1 MDRRAV
7 NRMLMADW
15 LRRGMADAAPS
26 ESALAFSDLM
36 AAVGEVLLRWG
47 YLELE
52 MLKKLE
58 IVREGSMPRA
68 SPLQQWRAAGAR
80 ALADVSPWA
89 EEIARAAQIR
99 NLLAHGLIGGHAQP
113 EAGAPHVVCRDLD
126 GASHEIKHADLI
138 ATAQHLDVL
147 RLRLCREPDDLLC
160 PPPVT

>member
-15 LRRGMADAAPS
+15 LRWGMADAAPS
-26 ESALAFSDLM
+26 ELAFSDLM

-58 IVREGSMPRA
+58 ANGEGSMPRA
-68 SPLQQWRAAGAR
+68 APLQRWRVAGVR
-80 ALADVSPWA
+80 SSSDVSAWT
-89 EEIARAAQIR
+89 EEIERAAQIR

-113 EAGAPHVVCRDLD
+113 ETGVPHVVCRDLD
-126 GASHEIKHADLI
+126 GARHEIKHADLI

-147 RLRLCREPDDLLC
+147 RLRLCREPDDLLRAH
-160 PPPVT
+160 PVT

>member
-1 MDRRAV
+1 
-7 NRMLMADW
+7 MLMADW
-15 LRRGMADAAPS
+15 LRGGMAKADHP
-26 ESALAFSDLM
+26 ELVFSDLM

-58 IVREGSMPRA
+58 ANGEGSMPRA
-68 SPLQQWRAAGAR
+68 APLQRWRVAGVR
-80 ALADVSPWA
+80 SSSDVSAWT
-89 EEIARAAQIR
+89 EEIERAAQIR

-126 GASHEIKHADLI
+126 GARHEIKHADLI

-147 RLRLCREPDDLLC
+147 RLRLCREPDDLLRAH
-160 PPPVT
+160 PVT

>member
-1 MDRRAV
+1 
-7 NRMLMADW
+7 MLMADW
-15 LRRGMADAAPS
+15 LRWGMADAAPS
-26 ESALAFSDLM
+26 ELAFSDLM

-58 IVREGSMPRA
+58 ANGEGSMPRA
-68 SPLQQWRAAGAR
+68 APLQRWRVAAVR
-80 ALADVSPWA
+80 SSSDVSAWT
-89 EEIARAAQIR
+89 EEIERAAQIR

-126 GASHEIKHADLI
+126 GARHEIKHADLI

-147 RLRLCREPDDLLC
+147 RLRLCHEPDDLLRA
-160 PPPVT
+160 PPVT

>member
-1 MDRRAV
+1 
-7 NRMLMADW
+7 MLMADW
-15 LRRGMADAAPS
+15 LRGGMAKADHP
-26 ESALAFSDLM
+26 ELVFSDLM

-89 EEIARAAQIR
+89 EEIERAAQIR

-113 EAGAPHVVCRDLD
+113 EAGAPHIVCRDLD